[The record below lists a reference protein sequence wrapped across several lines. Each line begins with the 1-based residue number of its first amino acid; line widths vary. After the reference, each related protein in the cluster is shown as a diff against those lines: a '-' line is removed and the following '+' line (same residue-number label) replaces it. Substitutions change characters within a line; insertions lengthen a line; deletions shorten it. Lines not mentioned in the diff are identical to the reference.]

1 MFCCRGS
8 NASEPGASKPRKGS
22 SYKPGVTQDPTS
34 PTLLT
39 DHRAGDSETQIKDPI
54 KESPAN
60 ANAEAAVPEAK
71 AHGENQPETS
81 EKQQETKEVEP
92 SAGALP
98 VTSEPEPE
106 QSVNVN
112 AVSTGTHSSG
122 LLRKQRTVVVDN
134 NELDVMVTEFSCH
147 DSSVLTALGKH
158 SKEAKWK
165 VQVGQDTDP
174 VDITLH
180 VDMGVVSGPA
190 VQVSSNGRTVFKTA
204 GGYTRKAMYDDFEHR
219 WPFRGKIRGMHE
231 PNVFELRPHALAA
244 ADEWFPATITGQRED
259 GRLEVEAVMPGID
272 GFQQVSYPAV
282 DKADLREAGT
292 RQPLQIPERCL
303 TLQVPRDDPLQACL
317 SLDGKDLVTH
327 HFARPSPTC
336 RFLKKRMELCVSKD
350 RSVVTGNVGHAML
363 SHFVT
368 GEVRAVRSDIQ
379 TLRHSWTV
387 QVGPFAEH
395 TVLVEKKHRFSKIVS
410 LSIDGQPFV
419 EASAEDIDHHGDGWK
434 CNFRFV
440 GEKIIDFEVH
450 ESNRDGVTLDSK
462 DHVLQKKKYVHEC
475 CVTLGDDMDM
485 RTATFTVDSQDFRE
499 LPPRTPLHEEE
510 NISMSPQALNLTY
523 GILVP
528 YKVNHAAPCG
538 IFGLPMSQRLSTT
551 TSLKTGRRVRSMC
564 CC

>member
-1 MFCCRGS
+1 MKMFCCKGS
-8 NASEPGASKPRKGS
+8 KTASKPAASRAAFT
-22 SYKPGVTQDPTS
+22 PVAAQPDVTG
-34 PTLLT
+34 TLLSPKGGNAAYK
-39 DHRAGDSETQIKDPI
+39 DALPMKEAFPDSIMDSATPLGTVDSTPKPD
-54 KESPAN
+54 
-60 ANAEAAVPEAK
+60 
-71 AHGENQPETS
+71 TS
-81 EKQQETKEVEP
+81 EEQHMSQQMEV
-92 SAGALP
+92 SSHGYSQP
-98 VTSEPEPE
+98 VGNDTASH
-106 QSVNVN
+106 
-112 AVSTGTHSSG
+112 AV
-122 LLRKQRTVVVDN
+122 LRKQRTVAVDKD
-134 NELDVMVTEFSCH
+134 ELDVMVVEYSCH
-147 DSSVLTALGKH
+147 DSSVLNALGKH

-165 VQVGQDTDP
+165 VQVGYDVAP
-174 VDITLH
+174 VNITLQ
-180 VDMGVVSGPA
+180 VDKGVVSGPA
-190 VQVSSNGRTVFKTA
+190 VKLSSDGRVVFQTA
-204 GGYTRKAMYDDFEHR
+204 GGYTRRAMYDDFEHR
-219 WPFRGKIRGMHE
+219 WPFRGKIRGMSE
-231 PNVFELRPHALAA
+231 PNMFEIRPHAMAS
-244 ADEWFPATITGQRED
+244 DQWFPATITGQRED
-259 GRLEVEAVMPGID
+259 GRLEVDAVMPGID

-419 EASAEDIDHHGDGWK
+419 EASAEDIDHHGEGWK

-499 LPPRTPLHEEE
+499 LPPRTPLYEEE

-551 TSLKTGRRVRSMC
+551 TSSKTGRRVRSMC